1 MEREE
6 KEEQRKQ
13 QSLLQAGLAGAQADT
28 VQRYGAAVKE
38 HAVAYTG
45 VDRETGQKLAKGL
58 KEISKSK
65 VNPDYRDQNIRQQAG
80 FSAEVKTQARE
91 NAEKA
96 IQNKTAQ
103 RTVRTDDMSKQS
115 DGRGHTIGGKNEQF
129 YDLAEVGWDGTYIEG
144 SGRQLK
150 YVGSDAKDCCQKL
163 LGRKFDKYRDA
174 DVPIEVPSDF
184 FEDVKKRL
192 EERADALK
200 RQIDRAEQ
208 RGDAALAQKHRDQ
221 LERVEKTKNS
231 LRRGKLTNAEALEAR
246 KHPVLSTVKD
256 AAGVAHRAGVESAKY
271 GATIGGTVSIVQNLT
286 AVARGDKEP
295 GEAVLAIAKDTASSA
310 AISYGTGFAG
320 SAVKGLMQNAKS
332 GTVQTLSRT
341 NLPGILVTVS
351 LSAASTMKRYCNG
364 EISGV
369 ECFEEL
375 GEQGTGMLSSALFA
389 TIGQIAIPIPVVG
402 GLIGGM
408 LGYAVASASYG
419 TLLGALKEA
428 DLAAQ
433 ERRQIE
439 EACEKQIQLIREY
452 RTQMETIISE
462 YLTSCAEVFNES
474 FSGIKNAL
482 EIGDVDGV
490 ISSANQITKAL
501 GKQVL
506 FKDMDEFEQLMNGD
520 TAIKL

>member
-129 YDLAEVGWDGTYIEG
+129 YDLAEVGRDGTYIEG

-286 AVARGDKEP
+286 AVARGDQGTRRGGP
-295 GEAVLAIAKDTASSA
+295 GRREGHGILRGYQLWNGLCRFRCEGIDAERQVRNRANIVQDQPSGDSGYRVAERRLYHEAVLQRRD
-310 AISYGTGFAG
+310 
-320 SAVKGLMQNAKS
+320 LW
-332 GTVQTLSRT
+332 R
-341 NLPGILVTVS
+341 
-351 LSAASTMKRYCNG
+351 
-364 EISGV
+364 GV
-369 ECFEEL
+369 L
-375 GEQGTGMLSSALFA
+375 
-389 TIGQIAIPIPVVG
+389 
-402 GLIGGM
+402 
-408 LGYAVASASYG
+408 
-419 TLLGALKEA
+419 
-428 DLAAQ
+428 
-433 ERRQIE
+433 
-439 EACEKQIQLIREY
+439 
-452 RTQMETIISE
+452 
-462 YLTSCAEVFNES
+462 
-474 FSGIKNAL
+474 
-482 EIGDVDGV
+482 
-490 ISSANQITKAL
+490 
-501 GKQVL
+501 
-506 FKDMDEFEQLMNGD
+506 
-520 TAIKL
+520 